1 MTVEGMSFVLRAP
14 GRLPGN
20 YARFGG
26 NPAIPPLPIVQASEN
41 DSRMAPQIEKAIGE
55 RERRALRIVVVLL
68 TLAGITFVGGIF
80 LYYLGSD
87 IANAQPWMMDVFRK
101 HAAAIFG
108 LPTGALASLG
118 IVLLLEVKSGRIEFE
133 VLGFKFRGASGEII
147 LWVIC
152 FMAIITAIKLL
163 SVVPI

>member
-1 MTVEGMSFVLRAP
+1 
-14 GRLPGN
+14 
-20 YARFGG
+20 
-26 NPAIPPLPIVQASEN
+26 
-41 DSRMAPQIEKAIGE
+41 MAPQIEKAIGE

-68 TLAGITFVGGIF
+68 TLVGIIFVGGIF

-87 IANAQPWMMDVFRK
+87 IANAQPWMMEVFRK
-101 HAAAIFG
+101 HPAAILG

-147 LWVIC
+147 LSVIC

-163 SVVPI
+163 WVVPT